1 MTSRK
6 AKEQQAATSNNSLNK
21 DKNLLNAKFSELG
34 TRLTQ
39 LEGKSNNVTKKHP
52 PEAINAVATTAQEA
66 VVCRDEKIEQK

>member
-21 DKNLLNAKFSELG
+21 VELG

-52 PEAINAVATTAQEA
+52 PEAINPVATTAQEA
-66 VVCRDEKIEQK
+66 VVCRHEKIEQK